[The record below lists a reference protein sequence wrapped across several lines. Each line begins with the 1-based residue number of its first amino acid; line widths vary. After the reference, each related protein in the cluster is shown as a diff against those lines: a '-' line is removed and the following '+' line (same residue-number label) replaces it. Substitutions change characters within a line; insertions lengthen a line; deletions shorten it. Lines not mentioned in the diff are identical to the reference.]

1 MEPRQQKI
9 MGFIALGALVI
20 VVIGLFVYSV
30 TDKAF
35 GKITPPHGF
44 GGSTAQV
51 VLSDERVP
59 GDQGASRF
67 KYAFGEEESEVDKLM
82 PAGTFPGSLKTGDA
96 QTALEAHLK
105 NGRNTVMKL
114 NSNTN
119 SASIRGDPYV
129 DPSRN
134 QWQIMGSSRAM
145 DLAAGREGNVV
156 RSGFEMKTDWGN
168 IQ

>member
-1 MEPRQQKI
+1 MEPYKKI
-9 MGFIALGALVI
+9 GIAALAVLAVGII
-20 VVIGLFVYSV
+20 VGLIIYM
-30 TDKAF
+30 TDKGF
-35 GKITPPHGF
+35 GKTTSPPGF
-44 GGSTAQV
+44 GGSTSQV